1 MDIRLTNIGK
11 QTNVQLPASFCI
23 RTTLGLKEEISE
35 APDYSP
41 ANSRVAPYSR
51 GVAAYSF
58 STQEMASSRVRRIP
72 SSCRTWTASRTVLN
86 FGPGF
91 QPKSDEVMAGEEGRW
106 DKWFAGK
113 FFAATFKKFVVV
125 EIAVACQA
133 INPVQ
138 LKLVLEGW
146 TCEEALETRHAH
158 ILDVFEDHVIL
169 DHRLWLPRSPHW
181 KIAIAA

>member
-41 ANSRVAPYSR
+41 ANSRLLPYSR
-51 GVAAYSF
+51 GVATYSF
-58 STQEMASSRVRRIP
+58 STHEMASARVRRIP

-91 QPKSDEVMAGEEGRW
+91 QPKAMRSWPVRRGGGISGSLAR
-106 DKWFAGK
+106 
-113 FFAATFKKFVVV
+113 FFAATF
-125 EIAVACQA
+125 
-133 INPVQ
+133 
-138 LKLVLEGW
+138 
-146 TCEEALETRHAH
+146 
-158 ILDVFEDHVIL
+158 
-169 DHRLWLPRSPHW
+169 
-181 KIAIAA
+181 